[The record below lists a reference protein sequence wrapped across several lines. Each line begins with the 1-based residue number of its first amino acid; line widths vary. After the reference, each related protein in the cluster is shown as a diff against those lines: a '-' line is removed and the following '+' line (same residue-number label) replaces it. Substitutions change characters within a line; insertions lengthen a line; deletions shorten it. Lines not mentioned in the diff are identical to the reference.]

1 MEILIAIAVSVIV
14 SGIKLLSTKLGMEQ
28 SKNVVLG
35 FVFVLCLVSAILY
48 TKEIITLELV
58 QSWLSMVLM
67 AVGWYQTIVKLV
79 ISPAIDRFLQ

>member
-1 MEILIAIAVSVIV
+1 MEILIAIAVSVVV
-14 SGIKLLSTKLGMEQ
+14 SGVKLLSTKLGMEQ

-79 ISPAIDRFLQ
+79 ISPAIDRFLK

>member
-1 MEILIAIAVSVIV
+1 
-14 SGIKLLSTKLGMEQ
+14 MEQ

-79 ISPAIDRFLQ
+79 ISPAIDRFLK

>member
-1 MEILIAIAVSVIV
+1 MEILIAIAVSVVV

-79 ISPAIDRFLQ
+79 ISPAIDRFLK